1 MAACDKLH
9 KLYSS
14 TSEPVVWAR
23 SVGVEVLN
31 ELDSVKAALMLNAGS
46 RSSRARLSGR
56 QVGVNFAADAVE
68 SIARSLSGVDM
79 LTRGVAGM
87 VGEGVQR
94 VLQSVANSQRKWHL
108 RLANYPV
115 LTLSFP
121 RQSIATRLDLHI
133 SEPGI
138 LDTAE

>member
-68 SIARSLSGVDM
+68 SIARSLSGVDT

-87 VGEGVQR
+87 VGQGLQR
-94 VLQSVANSQRKWHL
+94 VLQSVANTQRK
-108 RLANYPV
+108 
-115 LTLSFP
+115 
-121 RQSIATRLDLHI
+121 
-133 SEPGI
+133 
-138 LDTAE
+138 